1 VEDNG
6 LFMPE
11 AAFDDAIMVAQ
22 RRSNDL
28 TSRNDD
34 ECVHA

>member
-22 RRSNDL
+22 RRNDL